1 MAVGSARPDTNSGG
15 NTYDLRLPGQKGW
28 KPFLSFSFEESQAG
42 SAPLGFDRNATWLY
56 GLLNIKDGLPCLVR
70 WRTEDLQSC
79 KEDCPY
85 ELVYQSE
92 SGTLGVE
99 LSDPKTDAPQILIE
113 TDLRSRKIIIDQE
126 LVNDLSALKELAKDR
141 EFYIVNDDVDSMT
154 WLVSLYSD
162 THSPQYWIWNRN
174 HKKGQKLFSVNPSL
188 DKYKLSAME
197 RD

>member
-1 MAVGSARPDTNSGG
+1 M
-15 NTYDLRLPGQKGW
+15 
-28 KPFLSFSFEESQAG
+28 
-42 SAPLGFDRNATWLY
+42 
-56 GLLNIKDGLPCLVR
+56 R

-126 LVNDLSALKELAKDR
+126 LVNDLSALKQLSKDR
-141 EFYIVNDDVDSMT
+141 ECYIVNDDVDSMT

-162 THSPQYWIWNRN
+162 IHSPQYWIWNRN
-174 HKKGQKLFSVNPSL
+174 HKKG
-188 DKYKLSAME
+188 
-197 RD
+197 